1 MAKTLVE
8 RIQRLPAPLMAK
20 NASKGKAVKKGR
32 RTKVAHSAETSD
44 RLVSLTSS
52 LNWH

>member
-32 RTKVAHSAETSD
+32 TKVAYSAETSD